1 MTNIKKQRRDK
12 RDNLP
17 VKDVFTIKIE
27 EQLTEKYYT
36 VVRTVV
42 NHSEEHFTVERL
54 PERYIISITWLV
66 FNHVSYRGKNNYKI
80 IKGHATNPLFDQK
93 MIEAI
98 EQHLK
103 K

>member
-1 MTNIKKQRRDK
+1 MTNINTQRRDEP
-12 RDNLP
+12 DNWP
-17 VKDVFTIKIE
+17 EKDVFTIKIGE
-27 EQLTEKYYT
+27 LLTEKYYT
-36 VVRTVV
+36 VVRTEVH
-42 NHSEEHFTVERL
+42 HSEERFTVERL
-54 PERYIISITWLV
+54 PERYIISFTCPV
-66 FNHVSYRGKNNYKI
+66 FNHVSHRGKNNYKI